1 MEKASVLIVVH
12 CSAQLLGSITVT
24 HCRRTFKDLTR
35 RKFQSAYSRFF
46 FPIRVTQMPGLD
58 KCLSVA
64 NTKERYISMAK
75 KNGFAVWPS
84 KERGEPHPCLV
95 PYSFRLNRLPHNP
108 SRNFARKTDWQQ
120 SKKISIFLRKTTRTT
135 VCEKSWIFSDFLSTH
150 NCLNC
155 LNGESDFTNRRSQ
168 STKQELEVKSQ
179 VFFNVILHVPYT
191 RDVVRRS
198 QTAASVWVQEMI
210 S

>member
-46 FPIRVTQMPGLD
+46 FYKGHLDAGLRQVFVSREY
-58 KCLSVA
+58 KRAL
-64 NTKERYISMAK
+64 YQYGK

-108 SRNFARKTDWQQ
+108 CRNFARKTDWQQ

-135 VCEKSWIFSDFLSTH
+135 VCEKSWIFSGFLSTH